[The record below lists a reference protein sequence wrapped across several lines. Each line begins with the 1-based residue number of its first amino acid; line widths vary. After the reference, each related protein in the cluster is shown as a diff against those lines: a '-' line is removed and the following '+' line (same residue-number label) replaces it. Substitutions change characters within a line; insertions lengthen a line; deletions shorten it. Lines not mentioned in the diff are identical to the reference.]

1 MTSFRLIKIQNSE
14 QFEYLTDCCSAVH
27 ATAAE
32 SATVLVHCAKENKIS
47 AFVIYIGMAANLKNV
62 NPIKT
67 GPQKKYIQEIHI
79 WSYYICIPG
88 ST

>member
-1 MTSFRLIKIQNSE
+1 MTSFKSIKIQNSE

-27 ATAAE
+27 ATAE
-32 SATVLVHCAKENKIS
+32 SPTVLVHCAKENKIS

-67 GPQKKYIQEIHI
+67 LKFIEEI
-79 WSYYICIPG
+79 
-88 ST
+88 

>member
-14 QFEYLTDCCSAVH
+14 QFDSFEYLTDCCSAVH
-27 ATAAE
+27 VTAE

-67 GPQKKYIQEIHI
+67 LKFIIF
-79 WSYYICIPG
+79 
-88 ST
+88 